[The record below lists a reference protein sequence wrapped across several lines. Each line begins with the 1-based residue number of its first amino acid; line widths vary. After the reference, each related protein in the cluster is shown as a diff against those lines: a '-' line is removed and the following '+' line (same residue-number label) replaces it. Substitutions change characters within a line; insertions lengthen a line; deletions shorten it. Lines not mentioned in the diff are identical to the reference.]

1 MSGVSI
7 QSDSRRFL
15 RLIASKELES
25 IGNMLSCVDG
35 IGDTVHITLKP
46 EDLDREKAEVVGQAE
61 IDKATIDGIPS
72 NLSAIVR
79 LQREANRARRDY
91 IIAESSHK
99 QLMLGA
105 YRTMYQ
111 RKLKL
116 EKKLE
121 NGTYA

>member
-1 MSGVSI
+1 MSSVPI

-15 RLIASKELES
+15 RLIVSKELES
-25 IGNMLSCVDG
+25 IGDMLSCVDG
-35 IGDTVHITLKP
+35 IDDTVHITIKP
-46 EDLDREKAEVVGQAE
+46 EDLDREKADVVGQAE
-61 IDKATIDGIPS
+61 IDKATTDGIPS